1 MKTELCRPSE
11 LGSVEIEAW
20 RALQL
25 TDPRFDN
32 PFLSPTFARAVGDLD
47 PRARVAVVSDGPT
60 VSAFLPF
67 SVTQRSVGLGI
78 ASGVA
83 SCHGLVQRPGF
94 DYPLVEILNDCGLA
108 VLEMKHFVSPNPS
121 PASPD
126 AKTVPTH
133 VIDISAGYDAYL
145 ADRKASEPKYFNW
158 LRRKLR
164 RAELDLGPIE
174 FTAGEPDRE
183 ALNTVIQWKSNQYRR
198 SGWPDPFAKRWV
210 RDLAYVLAE
219 TDEPDLVGRVSALR
233 VSGDL
238 LAVDFSI
245 HSQSVYGGWFVSYN
259 PDYSRFSPGA
269 IRWLF
274 VIEDAASIGLQQLDI
289 GPGDERYKVK
299 LASSQLP
306 LVDGHATRSCLRAV
320 VHNASRVPRR
330 AATDFILTHP
340 RVRQSVRTTLRTAGR
355 LRHPPAPVE
364 VSS

>member
-20 RALQL
+20 RALQR

-67 SVTQRSVGLGI
+67 SISHGSVGLGI

-94 DYPLVEILNDCGLA
+94 DYPLTEIVDDCGLA
-108 VLEMKHFVSPNPS
+108 VLELKNFVAPRPS
-121 PASPD
+121 RSWVD
-126 AKTVPTH
+126 ARTMPTH
-133 VIDISAGYDAYL
+133 VIDISAGYGSYL
-145 ADRKASEPKYFNW
+145 ADRKAKEPKYFNW

-164 RAELDLGPIE
+164 RAEIDLGPIE
-174 FTAGEPDRE
+174 FTAGRPDPE

-198 SGWPDPFAKRWV
+198 SGWPDPFAHRWV
-210 RDLAYVLAE
+210 RDLAHVLSE
-219 TDEPDLVGRVSALR
+219 TDEPDLVGRISALR

-259 PDYSRFSPGA
+259 TEYSRFSPGA

-289 GPGDERYKVK
+289 GPGDERYKIK
-299 LASSQLP
+299 LASGELP
-306 LVDGHATRSCLRAV
+306 LLDGHAARGSLRAV
-320 VHNASRVPRR
+320 AHHARKAPRR
-330 AATDFILTHP
+330 MATDFILTHP
-340 RVRQSVRTTLRTAGR
+340 RVRQTVRTSLRTAGR
-355 LRHPPAPVE
+355 LRYPPAPYE
-364 VSS
+364 VSA